1 MFNPVCTRPH
11 GTPSSKGQQLLHAR
25 TGLSGAWRAQTVDQL
40 KLEREIMLTLRIVAA
55 ISFGLSALALGG
67 CQTTTSGGSVGA
79 ERKQLML
86 VSSQEL
92 DQMAAQSYNKLKS
105 EAAAKGTLNTDG
117 AMQQRVRAVASR
129 LEPQTRVFRPD
140 APAWKWEVNVIN
152 SNELNAFCM
161 PGGKIMFYS
170 GLIRQLDLS
179 DDEIAIVMGHEIAHA
194 LREHSR
200 EQVSQAMAA
209 QTAISVGA
217 ALFGLGQG
225 SADIAGMGYQALIA
239 TRFSRT
245 DENEADRIGLELTA
259 RAGYDPRAGVSMWQK
274 MIKANSGGRP
284 PEFLSSHPTDS
295 SRVQQ
300 IEALLPTVMPLYAA
314 ARRGG

>member
-1 MFNPVCTRPH
+1 MNRTQWRP
-11 GTPSSKGQQLLHAR
+11 TVTIRIAAA
-25 TGLSGAWRAQTVDQL
+25 LSFYLA
-40 KLEREIMLTLRIVAA
+40 
-55 ISFGLSALALGG
+55 ALALGG

-92 DQMAAQSYNKLKS
+92 DQMSAQSYNKLKS
-105 EAAAKGTLNTDG
+105 DAAAKGTLNTDRG
-117 AMQQRVRAVASR
+117 MEQRVRAIAAR
-129 LEPQTRVFRPD
+129 LEPQTRVFRAD

-152 SNELNAFCM
+152 SNELNAYCM

-170 GLIRQLDLS
+170 GLIRQLNLS
-179 DDEIAIVMGHEIAHA
+179 DDEIAVVMGHEISHA

-200 EQVSQAMAA
+200 EQVSQAIAA
-209 QTAISVGA
+209 QTAIGVGA
-217 ALFGLGQG
+217 ALLGLGQG
-225 SADIAGMGYQALIA
+225 SSDIANIAYQSLIA

-245 DENEADRIGLELTA
+245 DENEADRMGLELTA
-259 RAGYDPRAGVSMWQK
+259 RAGYDPRAGVSLWQK

-300 IEALLPTVMPLYAA
+300 IEALLPTVMPFYTGAH
-314 ARRGG
+314 RGG

>member
-1 MFNPVCTRPH
+1 
-11 GTPSSKGQQLLHAR
+11 
-25 TGLSGAWRAQTVDQL
+25 
-40 KLEREIMLTLRIVAA
+40 MLTLRIVAA
-55 ISFGLSALALGG
+55 IAFALSALALGG

-86 VSSQEL
+86 VSSEEL
-92 DQMAAQSYNKLKS
+92 DRVAAQGYNKLKS
-105 EAAAKGTLNTDG
+105 DAAAKGTLNTDG
-117 AMQQRVRAVASR
+117 AMQQRVRAVAAR

-179 DDEIAIVMGHEIAHA
+179 NDEIAVVAGHEIAHA

-200 EQVSQAMAA
+200 EQVSQAIAA
-209 QTAISVGA
+209 QTAIGIGA
-217 ALFGLGQG
+217 ALLGLGQG
-225 SADIAGMGYQALIA
+225 SADIAGMGYEALIA

-259 RAGYDPRAGVSMWQK
+259 RAGYDPRAGVSLWQK
-274 MIKANSGGRP
+274 MAKANSGGRP

-300 IEALLPTVMPLYAA
+300 IEALLPTVMPLYTAG
-314 ARRGG
+314 RRGG

>member
-1 MFNPVCTRPH
+1 MNQPKLQRQTL
-11 GTPSSKGQQLLHAR
+11 PSA
-25 TGLSGAWRAQTVDQL
+25 
-40 KLEREIMLTLRIVAA
+40 RIVAA
-55 ISFGLSALALGG
+55 ISLCLAGLALDG

-79 ERKQLML
+79 ERKQLLL

-92 DQMAAQSYNKLKS
+92 DQMAAQSYSKVKAD
-105 EAAAKGTLNTDG
+105 AAANGTLNTDG
-117 AMQQRVRAVASR
+117 AMLQRVRAVAAR
-129 LEPQTRVFRPD
+129 LEPQTRVFRSD
-140 APAWKWEVNVIN
+140 APGWRWEVNVIN
-152 SNELNAFCM
+152 SNELNAYCM

-170 GLIRQLDLS
+170 GLIRQLNLS
-179 DDEIAIVMGHEIAHA
+179 DEEIAIVMGHEIAHA

-200 EQVSQAMAA
+200 EQVSQAIAA
-209 QTAISVGA
+209 QTVIGVGA
-217 ALFGLGQG
+217 ALLGLGQG
-225 SADIAGMGYQALIA
+225 SSDVASIAYQSLIA

-259 RAGYDPRAGVSMWQK
+259 RAGYDPHAGVSLWQK

-284 PEFLSSHPTDS
+284 PAFLSSHPTDS

-300 IEALLPTVMPLYAA
+300 IEALLPTVMPFYTA

>member
-1 MFNPVCTRPH
+1 
-11 GTPSSKGQQLLHAR
+11 
-25 TGLSGAWRAQTVDQL
+25 
-40 KLEREIMLTLRIVAA
+40 MLTPRIVAA
-55 ISFGLSALALGG
+55 ICFFVSALALGG

-92 DQMAAQSYNKLKS
+92 DQMAAQSYNKLK
-105 EAAAKGTLNTDG
+105 ADATAKGTLNTDR
-117 AMQQRVRAVASR
+117 AMQQRVRAIAAR
-129 LEPQTRVFRPD
+129 IEPQTRVFRAD
-140 APAWKWEVNVIN
+140 APGWKWEVNVIN
-152 SNELNAFCM
+152 SNELNAYCM

-170 GLIRQLDLS
+170 GLIRQLNLS
-179 DDEIAIVMGHEIAHA
+179 DDEIAVVMGHEIAHA

-200 EQVSQAMAA
+200 EQVSQAIAA
-209 QTAISVGA
+209 QTAIGVGA
-217 ALFGLGQG
+217 ALLGLGQG
-225 SADIAGMGYQALIA
+225 SADMAGVAYQSLIA

-259 RAGYDPRAGVSMWQK
+259 RAGYDPRAGVSLWQK
-274 MIKANSGGRP
+274 MTKASSGGRP

>member
-1 MFNPVCTRPH
+1 MHTSRFV
-11 GTPSSKGQQLLHAR
+11 
-25 TGLSGAWRAQTVDQL
+25 V
-40 KLEREIMLTLRIVAA
+40 A
-55 ISFGLSALALGG
+55 ISFSLSALALGG

-86 VSSQEL
+86 VSSQQL
-92 DQMAAQSYNKLKS
+92 DQMAAQGYNKLKA

-117 AMQQRVRAVASR
+117 AMLQRVRAIAAR
-129 LEPQTRVFRPD
+129 IEPQTRVFRAD
-140 APAWKWEVNVIN
+140 APGWAWEVNVIT

-170 GLIRQLDLS
+170 GLIRQLNLS
-179 DDEIAIVMGHEIAHA
+179 DDEIAVVMGHEISHA

-200 EQVSQAMAA
+200 EQVSQAIAA
-209 QTAISVGA
+209 QTAIGLGA
-217 ALFGLGQG
+217 ALLGLGQG

-245 DENEADRIGLELTA
+245 DESEADRIGLELTA
-259 RAGYDPRAGVSMWQK
+259 RAGYDPRAGVTLWQK
-274 MIKANSGGRP
+274 MINASSGGRP

>member
-1 MFNPVCTRPH
+1 
-11 GTPSSKGQQLLHAR
+11 
-25 TGLSGAWRAQTVDQL
+25 
-40 KLEREIMLTLRIVAA
+40 MLTPRIVAA
-55 ISFGLSALALGG
+55 ICFFVSALALGG

-92 DQMAAQSYNKLKS
+92 DQMAAQSYNKLK
-105 EAAAKGTLNTDG
+105 ADATAKGTLNTDR
-117 AMQQRVRAVASR
+117 AMQQRVRAIAAR
-129 LEPQTRVFRPD
+129 IEPQTRVFRAD
-140 APAWKWEVNVIN
+140 APGWKWEVNVIN
-152 SNELNAFCM
+152 SNELNAYCM

-170 GLIRQLDLS
+170 GLIRQLNLS
-179 DDEIAIVMGHEIAHA
+179 DDEIAVVMGHEIAHA

-200 EQVSQAMAA
+200 EQVSQAIAA
-209 QTAISVGA
+209 QTAIGVGA
-217 ALFGLGQG
+217 ALLGLGQG
-225 SADIAGMGYQALIA
+225 SADMAGVAYQSLIA